1 MTKNIFAATF
11 IAASA
16 LAGAAF
22 ADVEI
27 AVQTV
32 TSSVNLTFGAKAQEA
47 ITKTYGAREADVI
60 HDLVTRNLQRELGG
74 KLGSTIERVDVV
86 INDIVPN
93 RPTFK
98 QLGDRPGL
106 SFQSYGI
113 GGADVTGKAYD
124 GAGNLVGEVS
134 YDWYGDIMLADTS
147 WTWTDADRALYQFS
161 RRLAAVV
168 PG

>member
-1 MTKNIFAATF
+1 MTKSIFAASF
-11 IAASA
+11 LAASV

-22 ADVEI
+22 ADPLV
-27 AVQTV
+27 VNV
-32 TSSVNLTFGAKAQEA
+32 TYGAKAEEA
-47 ITKTYGAREADVI
+47 FTKTYGERERDVVR
-60 HDLVTRNLQRELGG
+60 DLLTRNLTRNLG
-74 KLGSTIERVDVV
+74 TQAARVDVV
-86 INDIVPN
+86 INDVTPN

-106 SFQSYGI
+106 SFQSFGI

-124 GAGNLVGEVS
+124 GAGNLLGEVT
-134 YDWYGDIMLADTS
+134 YDWYGTIEWADTA

-161 RRLAAVV
+161 RRLAAAV

>member
-1 MTKNIFAATF
+1 MTKSIFAATF
-11 IAASA
+11 LAASM
-16 LAGAAF
+16 LASAAF
-22 ADVEI
+22 ADGLV
-27 AVQTV
+27 VNV
-32 TSSVNLTFGAKAQEA
+32 TYSEKAEKDF
-47 ITKTYGAREADVI
+47 TKTYGEREREVVR
-60 HDLVTRNLQRELGG
+60 DLLTRNLTRNLGNQAA
-74 KLGSTIERVDVV
+74 RVDVV

-106 SFQSYGI
+106 SFQSFGI
-113 GGADVTGKAYD
+113 GGADVSGKAFD
-124 GAGNLVGEVS
+124 SAGNLLGEVT
-134 YDWYGDIMLADTS
+134 YDWYGDILWADTN